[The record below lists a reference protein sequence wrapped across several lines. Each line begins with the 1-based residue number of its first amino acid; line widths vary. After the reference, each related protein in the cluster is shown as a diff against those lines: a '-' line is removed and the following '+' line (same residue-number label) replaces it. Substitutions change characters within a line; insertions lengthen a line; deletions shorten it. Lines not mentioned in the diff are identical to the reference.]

1 MRLWDRV
8 FGAKR
13 HAVPLTDG
21 TPEGAT
27 VRICG
32 VVRLLPGDEPFV
44 PPVRSVPCVV
54 AHIHFALLRQQNDR
68 RTATNIERIHNRPFV
83 IADDA
88 VEAIVDASHL
98 TLKIEKLTEGTTEE
112 RSVPVGAR
120 VAVTGIVM
128 RDGAIRPDSDLSFR
142 EAKPLL
148 RIVGNKRHPVVIRP
162 C

>member
-1 MRLWDRV
+1 MSLWDWIV
-8 FGAKR
+8 GATLR
-13 HAVPLTDG
+13 AVPLTND

-27 VRICG
+27 ARICG
-32 VVRLLPGDEPFV
+32 VARPFPGDEPFV

-54 AHIHFALLRQQNDR
+54 AHIQFALLRSPNDR
-68 RTATNIERIHNRPFV
+68 RTATKIERIHNRPFV
-83 IADDA
+83 IVAAD
-88 VEAIVDASHL
+88 VEVIVDASHL
-98 TLKIEKLTEGTTEE
+98 SLKIEKLVEGTTEE

-128 RDGAIRPDSDLSFR
+128 RDGAVRPDSDVSFR

-148 RIVGNKRHPVVIRP
+148 KLVGNRRHPVTIRP